1 MFFRNRF
8 NAMLSG
14 GRANERRIGKLRLRA
29 VMAMVLIIG
38 GFTGVI
44 VSCNFGEAVAG
55 IGIGEIALVA
65 LILTA
70 SDPLHLL
77 KRRPGQVGRSTE
89 QKSHPGVIIKT
100 IHFQ

>member
-14 GRANERRIGKLRLRA
+14 GRANERA
-29 VMAMVLIIG
+29 VMAMVLSIG

-44 VSCNFGEAVAG
+44 VSCILGKLSLG

-70 SDPLHLL
+70 SDPLHLFE
-77 KRRPGQVGRSTE
+77 KTTETGRHEKVS
-89 QKSHPGVIIKT
+89 K
-100 IHFQ
+100 

>member
-44 VSCNFGEAVAG
+44 VSCILGKLSLG
-55 IGIGEIALVA
+55 IGIGEIALVV

-70 SDPLHLL
+70 SDPLRLFE
-77 KRRPGQVGRSTE
+77 KTTGAGGQINRAEKPSGSN
-89 QKSHPGVIIKT
+89 HKT

>member
-55 IGIGEIALVA
+55 NRNWGDRIGSLDSHS
-65 LILTA
+65 L
-70 SDPLHLL
+70 
-77 KRRPGQVGRSTE
+77 RPAA
-89 QKSHPGVIIKT
+89 P
-100 IHFQ
+100 F